1 MNRKKLILF
10 IVILLAVLCL
20 LAAVYCFA
28 RPAASG
34 DYFVLSDTDSDR
46 FTYEL
51 HLGAEVSGGELYAEQ
66 WVNGTCVRSA
76 PVAITETDDTLSIF
90 MQERREEGSAVGM
103 DIQLESRPY
112 GGILLTYFPHPDDM
126 DILGRATTG
135 YELDERRVL
144 APGDEVILAA
154 WVFDSGGGVRVF
166 DCETL
171 ISEPERLEEAKYM
184 IVLRAIFNV

>member
-10 IVILLAVLCL
+10 TVILLAALCL

-34 DYFVLSDTDSDR
+34 DYFVLSDTADDR

-51 HLGAEVSGGELYAEQ
+51 HLGTEVSGGELYAEQ
-66 WVNGTCVRSA
+66 WVKGVCVRSA
-76 PVAITETDDTLSIF
+76 PAAITATDDTLSLF
-90 MQERREEGSAVGM
+90 MQERREEGAAVGM

-112 GGILLTYFPHPDDM
+112 GGILLTYFPHPDDT
-126 DILGRATTG
+126 DILGWATTG
-135 YELDERRVL
+135 YELDERRAL
-144 APGDEVILAA
+144 TPGDEVILAA
-154 WVFDSGGGVRVF
+154 RVFDGGDGVRAF

-171 ISEPERLEEAKYM
+171 VAEPERLEGAEYM
-184 IVLRAIFNV
+184 IVLRAIFN